1 MDPED
6 PDSDPNHSQNLIT
19 SSFYHCGHVLKFFS
33 KSINKFLSYVVHKQT
48 DGQTDKPRRKHNLL
62 DRGKNGGGLYPISAV

>member
-19 SSFYHCGHVLKFFS
+19 SSFYHFGHILKILS
-33 KSINKFLSYVVHKQT
+33 KSVHKFLSYLVHKQT
-48 DGQTDKPRRKHNLL
+48 DGQTNPGENITSLVEVIM
-62 DRGKNGGGLYPISAV
+62 KNGNGM

>member
-19 SSFYHCGHVLKFFS
+19 SSFYHFGHILKILS
-33 KSINKFLSYVVHKQT
+33 KSVNKFLSYLDHKQTNKQT
-48 DGQTDKPRRKHNLL
+48 DGQTNP
-62 DRGKNGGGLYPISAV
+62 GKNITSLAEVKI